1 MTVEGTARGHAP
13 DIVAVVRFGKR
24 RWLIRLGH
32 DVTFGRGVD
41 RDIRFGHNPD
51 DDLVSRRA
59 GLLTGE
65 RDGVLIRNSSHTQAF
80 RLIAMPGPEF
90 VIRPGM
96 VVGSMPFSQT
106 RLDILGRYGRR
117 YSLHIETS
125 DIPGAPQPLSEG
137 PDNDGHLGDG
147 HLGRARGSTQ
157 FGPDRLTP
165 RELRLL
171 AALCEPLLTLAGA
184 APATYREIAE
194 RLGGT
199 ATVNSVRT
207 GLDRLRHRLA
217 HDNGI
222 PGLRGDDD
230 DPQTSRD
237 AAHYVHELA
246 RWTLDTHQIDG
257 QTIHLVLGTREPPLS
272 GHEQTRPP

>member
-1 MTVEGTARGHAP
+1 MTVGGTAQQPAP
-13 DIVAVVRFGKR
+13 AGAGIIRVGSQRWRLVVGQE
-24 RWLIRLGH
+24 L
-32 DVTFGRGVD
+32 TFGRGAD
-41 RDIRFGHNPD
+41 RNIRFGHEPD
-51 DDLVSRRA
+51 DDFVSRHA
-59 GLLTGE
+59 GLLVGD
-65 RDGVLIRNSSHTQAF
+65 RDGVLVRNVSHTQAF

-90 VIRPGM
+90 VVRPGM
-96 VVGSMPFSQT
+96 VVGSMPFCQT
-106 RLDILGRYGRR
+106 RLDVLGRYGRR
-117 YSLHIETS
+117 YSLHIDTS
-125 DIPGAPQPLSEG
+125 AMASESQTSLQTD
-137 PDNDGHLGDG
+137 PDND
-147 HLGRARGSTQ
+147 ARNYGSTR

-199 ATVNSVRT
+199 ATANSVRT

-222 PGLRGDDD
+222 PGLRTDDD
-230 DPQTSRD
+230 DQGSRD

-246 RWTLDTHQIDG
+246 RWALDAHQIDG
-257 QTIHLVLGTREPPLS
+257 HTIHLLLASRHPD
-272 GHEQTRPP
+272 RPDDKQVPRD